1 MYQFSLLGA
10 ALEVNILRKVL
21 DDSFIENKVLV
32 ELVTL

>member
-10 ALEVNILRKVL
+10 ALEVNVLRKVL